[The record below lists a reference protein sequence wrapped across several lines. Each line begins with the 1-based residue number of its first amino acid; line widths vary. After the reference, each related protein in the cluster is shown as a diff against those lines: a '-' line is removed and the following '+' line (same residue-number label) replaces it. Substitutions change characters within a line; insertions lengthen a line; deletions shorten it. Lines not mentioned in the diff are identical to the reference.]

1 MPAGDV
7 TIDATFRAKEY
18 RTVKVS
24 SKNPELGTV
33 TLNGKATLET
43 TVNEGETVTINAVP
57 TDSNIF
63 KSWSINGTYDIKD
76 SKTTSNAE
84 ITLVV
89 NSNITATASFTQA
102 APYQVAYGEIR
113 YQCTPLIGRVYMFQ
127 LKR

>member
-43 TVNEGETVTINAVP
+43 TINAVP